1 MKIWKIDY
9 DETLFWIVILD
20 KSSTNYQNF
29 YAFNGDG
36 DSYRRSDSDRA
47 YDKSDKSKLK
57 AISIQTYVVL
67 HLYVSISPFLKI
79 NKYV

>member
-1 MKIWKIDY
+1 MNHC
-9 DETLFWIVILD
+9 WINRARIIESD
-20 KSSTNYQNF
+20 KNF

-47 YDKSDKSKLK
+47 YDKSDKSKRK
-57 AISIQTYVVL
+57 RTSVEVESNFNSMYIVL

-79 NKYV
+79 T